1 MSNLYRGPSIDASY
15 QVSLHLAEGFQRR
28 RLKCEKDDRRRT
40 TDAKWWQKLTLPL
53 ARWAKKGSNSMP
65 QAPVKRT
72 AQGPSQ
78 PKLVKFCTLV
88 SEKIQM
94 RKAYDLRQTDDERK
108 VMIQNRMTFR
118 EMIYKTWN
126 WLQRC
131 CKQILTELIVTEGWW
146 DRQRRGRYRTVVG
159 FTTTYAITALWV
171 RMLRMAMCT
180 R

>member
-1 MSNLYRGPSIDASY
+1 
-15 QVSLHLAEGFQRR
+15 
-28 RLKCEKDDRRRT
+28 
-40 TDAKWWQKLTLPL
+40 
-53 ARWAKKGSNSMP
+53 MP

-118 EMIYKTWN
+118 EMIYKT
-126 WLQRC
+126 
-131 CKQILTELIVTEGWW
+131 
-146 DRQRRGRYRTVVG
+146 
-159 FTTTYAITALWV
+159 
-171 RMLRMAMCT
+171 
-180 R
+180 